1 MKISKNTN
9 ATSFRLNLLVVWC
22 SIFFTST
29 LFSASPFEDANAAFA
44 KKDYATA
51 IKNYEQILGTG
62 QYSADLYFNLG
73 NAYLKNKKLG
83 KAILN
88 FERAAKY
95 DSGDPDIQHNLAIA
109 KESIIDDIEP
119 LPPFFIMQFFGGIRD
134 IFSSTGWA
142 VFSLFFLWI
151 GFGVFILKMINKLNL
166 TPSLSKII
174 GISALVLAGLGTIFG
189 IAKTSFD
196 KNHKEAI
203 IIQNAIDFKTAP
215 DEISENIMDLHE
227 GTKVVLIDK
236 IEDWYKVKLAD
247 GDEGWIQEGDLE
259 VI

>member
-9 ATSFRLNLLVVWC
+9 TTSFRLNLLVVWC

-119 LPPFFIMQFFGGIRD
+119 LPPFFITQFFGGIRD
-134 IFSSTGWA
+134 IFSYTGWA

-151 GFGVFILKMINKLNL
+151 GFGVFILKKINKLNL